1 MENCILF
8 SQITLIV
15 FSFASFAFAF
25 FFLSKLKSLKNVFS
39 NSLPPSVFDRSFV
52 VFNPYSERQ
61 RIIHGFLLFLPALV
75 FFFSMFLAF
84 SLLFVIEA
92 GVILSFF
99 VAIVGLNLIV
109 VGDAFEV
116 YESSKVF
123 IENLGRGD
131 VKLGVGDLE
140 ALRLV
145 YVYLPKL
152 VKYYLILAFASLTLS
167 AFFPF
172 LVSPLLWGF
181 SGFVGLILQASV
193 LGGPVCWVVA
203 VFLFA
208 VPTVLVQLLS
218 SKVKGFIFR
227 YSAEMPR
234 LKVSEA
240 EERLV

>member
-1 MENCILF
+1 
-8 SQITLIV
+8 
-15 FSFASFAFAF
+15 
-25 FFLSKLKSLKNVFS
+25 
-39 NSLPPSVFDRSFV
+39 
-52 VFNPYSERQ
+52 
-61 RIIHGFLLFLPALV
+61 
-75 FFFSMFLAF
+75 MFLAF

-99 VAIVGLNLIV
+99 VAIIGLNLIV

-123 IENLGRGD
+123 IENLRRGD

-152 VKYYLILAFASLTLS
+152 VKYYLILAFAFLTLS

-181 SGFVGLILQASV
+181 SGFVSLILQASV